1 VPKETHHPVFLDAV
15 RREWW
20 IPLAVMVI
28 AGAIAAGVSS
38 ADPTPLYEGR
48 AVVIIDGATLSKFPD
63 LPRPDDMLRVI
74 KTPEFTSLV
83 ASDSLV
89 PSETIAAEINAFT
102 RDDPQRQIVITY
114 RSPIESE
121 AASVAA
127 VAAAATATRAGQI
140 GGKETSE
147 LQRRVNETQRALK
160 EVLGI
165 NAEAG
170 NANADPRFRLDYAG
184 IQWEMRMRL
193 YEDQLSL
200 RTLRYVY
207 YYNGNL
213 AVSDVAPV
221 RRRGATIAGALVLG
235 LVLGLVIAVFREAII
250 MRPPRI
256 REPEPEQES

>member
-1 VPKETHHPVFLDAV
+1 VPKQTQQPMFLDAV

-28 AGAIAAGVSS
+28 AGALAAGVSS
-38 ADPTPLYEGR
+38 ADSTPLYEGR
-48 AVVIIDGATLSKFPD
+48 AVVIIDGAALSKFPD
-63 LPRPDDMLRVI
+63 LPRPDDMLREV
-74 KTPEFTSLV
+74 KTPEFMSLV

-89 PSETIAAEINAFT
+89 PSEAVAAELNAFT
-102 RDDPQRQIVITY
+102 RDDPQRQIVLTY

-140 GGKETSE
+140 GGKETRE
-147 LQRRVNETQRALK
+147 LQRLVNETQRALK

-170 NANADPRFRLDYAG
+170 NAKSDPRFRLDYAG
-184 IQWEMRMRL
+184 MQWEMRMRL

-250 MRPPRI
+250 MRPVRVQ
-256 REPEPEQES
+256 EPEPVEES